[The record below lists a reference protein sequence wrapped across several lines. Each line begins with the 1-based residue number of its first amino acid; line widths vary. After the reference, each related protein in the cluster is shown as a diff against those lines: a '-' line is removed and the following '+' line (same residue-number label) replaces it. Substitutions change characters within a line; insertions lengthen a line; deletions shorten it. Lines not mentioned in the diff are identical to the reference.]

1 MAKVLVPIDGSKN
14 SIRALAYIALRAK
27 RGEKVQPH
35 VLFVQPT
42 ALPSLYVTRQMI
54 KEWQKAERDRVF
66 SNPKVK
72 TLTKR
77 LKAHIC
83 LETGDVAESILKA
96 ARKNRCAEI
105 VMGSRGL
112 GRLKRLVLGSVATKI
127 IHAAPMPVTVVK

>member
-14 SIRALAYIALRAK
+14 SIRALAYIALRAR
-27 RGEKVQPH
+27 RGENIQAH

-42 ALPSLYVTRQMI
+42 ALPSLYVTRSMI
-54 KEWQKAERDRVF
+54 KDWQKAERDRVF
-66 SNPKVK
+66 SNPKIK

-83 LETGDVAESILKA
+83 LETGDVAEAILKA
-96 ARKNRCAEI
+96 ARKYRCAEI

-112 GRLKRLVLGSVATKI
+112 GRLKRLILGSVATKI
-127 IHAAPMPVTVVK
+127 IHASPVPVTIVK